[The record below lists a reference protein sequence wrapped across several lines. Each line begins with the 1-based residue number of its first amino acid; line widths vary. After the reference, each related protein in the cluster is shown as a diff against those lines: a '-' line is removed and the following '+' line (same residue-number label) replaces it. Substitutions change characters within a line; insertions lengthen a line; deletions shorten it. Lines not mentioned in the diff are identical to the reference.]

1 MIAYNAAAQL
11 AGLFGTALLQAF
23 FGIIAARFLGVED
36 FGKFAFAWAITQIL
50 VASGDLGLHNTAIR
64 RISSD
69 PDQSPDLFSGFY
81 SLKLLLSAGLLA
93 VMLLLVF
100 VIGDSTEMRLAL
112 LLFGLGTV
120 AHSTNLSLNIAF
132 QAHGKLYLA
141 SLNGV
146 LISAFQFVFGIGLLL
161 SGGKLISLGLAYALA
176 TSLALVINYRTFERK
191 VHRAELGGTSYW
203 REMIRESLPVGLGSL
218 FYTTSSK
225 VPITLLPILANNFQT
240 GLFSAAF
247 RVTSVLANIP
257 VAILSA
263 VLPVMASLQGDR
275 RKVRSL
281 LAKSSLWMAASS
293 LILTLLLLHFSTEL
307 VVFLFGQDYSASG
320 EILAILS
327 WSLPPIF
334 VGMAFSNVILSQREL
349 IRFFPVVRGI
359 SALVAVVASL
369 LLIAAMES
377 YGAALASLILE
388 TVLAVLCIA
397 ASARFLLTGSRS
409 TKKPGI
415 QQDDAQGS
423 ETGFSKS
430 SSDP

>member
-11 AGLFGTALLQAF
+11 AGLFSTALLQAF

-36 FGKFAFAWAITQIL
+36 FGRFAFVWAITQIL

-64 RISSD
+64 RISSE
-69 PDQSPDLFSGFY
+69 PGQSLGLFSGFY
-81 SLKLLLSAGLLA
+81 SLKLLFSAILLG
-93 VMLLLVF
+93 VMLLLSLL
-100 VIGDSTEMRLAL
+100 IGDSGEMRWAL

-120 AHSTNLSLNIAF
+120 SHSTNLSLNIAF

-146 LISAFQFVFGIGLLL
+146 VIAALQCVLGIGLLL
-161 SGGKLISLGLAYALA
+161 SGGKLVSLGLAYALA
-176 TSLALVINYRTFERK
+176 TSLALVVNYRTFERW
-191 VHRAELGGTSYW
+191 VHRVELGGTSYW
-203 REMIRESLPVGLGSL
+203 RGMIWESLPVGLGSL

-225 VPITLLPILANNFQT
+225 VPITLLPFLAGNFQT

-247 RVTSVLANIP
+247 RVSSVLANIP

-275 RKVRSL
+275 KRIASL

-293 LILTLLLLHFSTEL
+293 LILTLLLLRFSTEL
-307 VVFLFGQDYSASG
+307 VVFLFGQDYSSSS
-320 EILAILS
+320 EILAILA

-349 IRFFPVVRGI
+349 IRFFLLVRGVT
-359 SALVAVVASL
+359 ALVAVVASL
-369 LLIAAMES
+369 LLISELES
-377 YGAALASLILE
+377 YGAALASLISE
-388 TVLAVLCIA
+388 TVLAVLCIV
-397 ASARFLLTGSRS
+397 ASARFLLTDSRS
-409 TKKPGI
+409 TEEPDI
-415 QQDDAQGS
+415 Q
-423 ETGFSKS
+423 
-430 SSDP
+430 

>member
-11 AGLFGTALLQAF
+11 VGLFSTALLQAF

-36 FGKFAFAWAITQIL
+36 FGRFAFVWAITQIL

-64 RISSD
+64 RISSE
-69 PDQSPDLFSGFY
+69 PGQSLGLFSGFY
-81 SLKLLLSAGLLA
+81 SLKLLLSAVLLS
-93 VMLLLVF
+93 VMLLLSLL
-100 VIGDSTEMRLAL
+100 IGDSGEMRLAL

-120 AHSTNLSLNIAF
+120 SHSTNLSLNIAF
-132 QAHGKLYLA
+132 QAHGKLYLG

-146 LISAFQFVFGIGLLL
+146 VISALQFVFGIGLLL

-176 TSLALVINYRTFERK
+176 TSLALVVNYRTFERW
-191 VHRAELGGTSYW
+191 VHRVELGGTSYW
-203 REMIRESLPVGLGSL
+203 RGMIRESLPVGLGSL

-225 VPITLLPILANNFQT
+225 VPITLLPFLAGNFQT

-247 RVTSVLANIP
+247 RVSSVLANIP

-275 RKVRSL
+275 KRVRSL

-293 LILTLLLLHFSTEL
+293 LILTLLLLRFSTGL
-307 VVFLFGQDYSASG
+307 VVFLFGQDYSSSS
-320 EILAILS
+320 EILAILA

-349 IRFFPVVRGI
+349 TRLFPVIRGVA
-359 SALVAVVASL
+359 ALVAVVASL
-369 LLIAAMES
+369 LLISAMES
-377 YGAALASLILE
+377 YGAALANLISE

-397 ASARFLLTGSRS
+397 ASARFLLTDLRS
-409 TKKPGI
+409 AGEPDI
-415 QQDDAQGS
+415 R
-423 ETGFSKS
+423 
-430 SSDP
+430 

>member
-1 MIAYNAAAQL
+1 MVIAYNAAAQL
-11 AGLFGTALLQAF
+11 AGLFSSALFQAL
-23 FGIIAARFLGVED
+23 FGVIAARFLGVED
-36 FGKFAFAWAITQIL
+36 FGRFAFAWAITQIL

-64 RISSD
+64 RISSA
-69 PDQSPDLFSGFY
+69 PDQSHGLFSGFY

-93 VMLLLVF
+93 VMLLLAF
-100 VIGDSTEMRLAL
+100 LIGASGEMRLAL

-120 AHSTNLSLNIAF
+120 AHSTNLSLNIAY

-141 SLNGV
+141 SLNSV
-146 LISAFQFVFGIGLLL
+146 LISALQFAFGTGLLL

-176 TSLALVINYRTFERK
+176 TSSALLINYRTFERK

-263 VLPVMASLQGDR
+263 VLPVMASLQGDHKR
-275 RKVRSL
+275 VRSL
-281 LAKSSLWMAASS
+281 LAQSCLGLAASS
-293 LILTLLLLHFSTEL
+293 LILTLALFRFSTEL
-307 VVFLFGQDYSASG
+307 VVFLFGQDYASSG
-320 EILAILS
+320 EILGILA

-334 VGMAFSNVILSQREL
+334 VGMAFSNVLLSQREL
-349 IRFFPVVRGI
+349 IRFFPVVRGAA
-359 SALVAVVASL
+359 ALVAVVASL
-369 LLIAAMES
+369 LRLIAEMEG
-377 YGAALASLILE
+377 YGAALASLTLE
-388 TVLAVLCIA
+388 SVLAVLCIA

-409 TKKPGI
+409 RGEPNK
-415 QQDDAQGS
+415 
-423 ETGFSKS
+423 
-430 SSDP
+430 